1 MPEHLTQRTLARLEP
16 EGTGKRYFVYG
27 SNPVGLG
34 IEVSAK
40 GKASYF
46 VEIRIRGRR
55 SATRKKIGSV
65 DLISLSDAQAEA
77 KAMLGDA
84 AKGIDFRYFA
94 QEEEIKPETVGFALE
109 QHLTEKRHSL
119 RDSTIR
125 DYQKTFNNCFS
136 DWRSLPLQQL
146 TKKRVTARYLE
157 LRDTGKSSDY
167 VNKAFRNL
175 SSTLSYYDVEPNPI
189 FVLK

>member
-46 VEIRIRGRR
+46 VEIRIKGRK

-84 AKGIDFRYFA
+84 AKGIDFRYSA
-94 QEEEIKPETVGFALE
+94 QEEEIKPETVGYAL
-109 QHLTEKRHSL
+109 
-119 RDSTIR
+119 
-125 DYQKTFNNCFS
+125 
-136 DWRSLPLQQL
+136 
-146 TKKRVTARYLE
+146 A
-157 LRDTGKSSDY
+157 
-167 VNKAFRNL
+167 
-175 SSTLSYYDVEPNPI
+175 PI
-189 FVLK
+189 FLAAWDLR